1 MGATDCYRGER
12 FLVSW
17 RVEMSS
23 QFNHSKGVPLDTL
36 ISLQR
41 VKSVYDFTAVES
53 RKLFRGL
60 KQ

>member
-1 MGATDCYRGER
+1 
-12 FLVSW
+12 
-17 RVEMSS
+17 MSS